1 MKLFVADVVQANLLA
16 AVSTKAP
23 GQVFNI
29 GSGGFVRINQLW
41 DKICALS
48 GSDIEPRYET
58 SRAGDIVE
66 SVADIDTA
74 GDVLEFRPAYSFDRG
89 LKATYEWYLKQQ
101 TNTEY

>member
-1 MKLFVADVVQANLLA
+1 VRANLLA

-41 DKICALS
+41 DKICAIS
-48 GSDIEPRYET
+48 GSDAKRRYET
-58 SRAGDIVE
+58 SRPGDIVE

-74 GDVLEFRPAYSFDRG
+74 RNVMEFGPAYSFDQG
-89 LKATYEWYLKQQ
+89 LKATYEWYLEQQ
-101 TNTEY
+101 VVGS